1 MAVYGTKSP
10 WANTNTIN
18 KQYLD
23 VLNIR
28 PVPSSDDDV
37 LYTVQPQFT
46 HRPDLLAYSV
56 YGTPKLWWV
65 FAQRN
70 MDILK
75 DPVFDLEAGVQIYL
89 PRADKLQKFLGY

>member
-1 MAVYGTKSP
+1 MARYGDKSPYGTTDIR
-10 WANTNTIN
+10 NG
-18 KQYLD
+18 QYLD
-23 VLNIR
+23 ILTIR
-28 PVPSSDDDV
+28 PVPARDDDV

-70 MDILK
+70 MDVLK
-75 DPVFDLEAGVQIYL
+75 DPVYDLVAGLEIYL
-89 PRADKLQKFLGY
+89 PREDKLQQFLGY

>member
-70 MDILK
+70 MDVLK

>member
-1 MAVYGTKSP
+1 MARYGDKSP
-10 WANTNTIN
+10 WGTTRIENG
-18 KQYLD
+18 QYLGI
-23 VLNIR
+23 LSIR

-37 LYTVQPQFT
+37 LYTIQPQFT

-56 YGTPKLWWV
+56 YGTAKLWWV

-70 MDILK
+70 MDVLK

-89 PRADKLQKFLGY
+89 PRADRLQQFLGY

>member
-1 MAVYGTKSP
+1 MAAYGDRSP
-10 WANTNTIN
+10 WGSTNN
-18 KQYLD
+18 VNGQYLD
-23 VLNIR
+23 VLTIR
-28 PVPSSDDDV
+28 PVPANANDV

-70 MDILK
+70 MDVLK
-75 DPVFDLEAGVQIYL
+75 DPVFDLEAGVQIFL
-89 PRADKLQKFLGY
+89 PREDQLQKYLGY

>member
-1 MAVYGTKSP
+1 MAKYTSTSPYG
-10 WANTNTIN
+10 NTRVVN

-23 VLNIR
+23 TLAIR
-28 PVPSSDDDV
+28 SVPASDDDV
-37 LYTVQPQFT
+37 LYKVQPQFN

-70 MDILK
+70 MDVIK
-75 DPVFDLEAGVQIYL
+75 DPVFDLETGIEIYL
-89 PRADKLQKFLGY
+89 PKADDLQKFLGY